1 MVGMWKV
8 RDDMKELIMLMCSYR
23 NNYYEWLA
31 LKEKTGVK
39 SPGYEQRFSGYSDKS
54 KSLLNDI
61 QRKEELETEMKKVE
75 DTIKLL
81 YKNDNKEYY
90 RVIYLKYIKFMRL
103 EDIASMIHVSNATV
117 YRTYDRAK
125 KELLKAV
132 KLDSKC

>member
-1 MVGMWKV
+1 MWKV
-8 RDDMKELIMLMCSYR
+8 RDDMKELIMLMRSYR

-31 LKEKTGVK
+31 LKEKTGVM
-39 SPGYEQRFSGYSDKS
+39 SPGYEMHLSGYSDKS
-54 KSLLNDI
+54 KSLLNDL
-61 QRKEELETEMKKVE
+61 QRKEELEEEMKKVE

-81 YKNDNKEYY
+81 YDNENKDYY

-117 YRTYDRAK
+117 YRTYDKAK
-125 KELLKAV
+125 KELLKVA

>member
-1 MVGMWKV
+1 MWKV
-8 RDDMKELIMLMCSYR
+8 RDDMKELIMLMRSYR

-31 LKEKTGVK
+31 LKEKTGVM
-39 SPGYEQRFSGYSDKS
+39 SPGYEMHFSGYADKS
-54 KSLLNDI
+54 KSLLNDL
-61 QRKEELETEMKKVE
+61 QRKEELEEEMKKVE

-81 YKNDNKEYY
+81 YDNENKDYY

-117 YRTYDRAK
+117 YRTYDKAK
-125 KELLKAV
+125 KELLKVA